1 MQPDGSSQPPDR
13 EAPDR
18 EAVRVH
24 RSRAARAFFITAGF
38 VSLALGIIGAFLP
51 LLPTTVFVL
60 VAAYCF
66 ARSSERFYTA
76 LLDNKHFGPAIR
88 DWQQHKCISQ
98 SSKVYA
104 IVLIVIS
111 FGITTTSFV
120 EGTLSIVLLA
130 LLGVTLVVYL
140 YRLPSCRSET

>member
-1 MQPDGSSQPPDR
+1 MPPERPPHPPDCETPDR
-13 EAPDR
+13 EP
-18 EAVRVH
+18 VRVH
-24 RSRAARAFFITAGF
+24 RSRAARAFFITVGF

-76 LLDNKHFGPAIR
+76 LLDNKHFGPAIQ

-98 SSKVYA
+98 RSKVYA
-104 IVLIVIS
+104 IALVVLS
-111 FGITTTSFV
+111 FGITTSGFV
-120 EGTLSIVLLA
+120 DSSPSRALLA
-130 LLGVTLVVYL
+130 LLGATLVVYL
-140 YRLPSCRSET
+140 YRLPSCGSET